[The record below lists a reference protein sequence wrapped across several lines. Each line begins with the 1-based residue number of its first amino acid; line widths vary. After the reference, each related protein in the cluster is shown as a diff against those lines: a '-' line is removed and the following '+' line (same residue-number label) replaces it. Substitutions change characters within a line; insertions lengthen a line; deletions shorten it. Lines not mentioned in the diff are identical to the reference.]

1 MANLSQIE
9 IFLEV
14 VKHQSFIKAAH
25 VLGITGP
32 AVSKQIQALEDR
44 LGIRLLN
51 RTTRLISLTEEGL
64 IYSRKAEKALSD
76 LREAEQEILESKTC
90 PTGPLKLSVP
100 VSFGIQYL
108 IEPINAYME
117 RYPNVALEVIFDDRR
132 VDLTAENFD
141 VAVRVGALEDS
152 RLIARKIH
160 SCPIVLCAS
169 PKLLDDCGMPDLP
182 HALSKYPAIIYN
194 KHSNDEMWRYSAPTG
209 EQAYVKLHRKMT
221 TNTAELLL
229 HACLAGVG
237 IAALPM
243 FVCFDYLKS
252 GALVQILPEYQTYPQ
267 SDIYVIYKS
276 KEYISARLL
285 MFLEM
290 MVEFGANLPW

>member
-44 LGIRLLN
+44 LGVRLLN

-100 VSFGIQYL
+100 VSFGTQYL
-108 IEPINAYME
+108 IAPINAYME

-132 VDLTAENFD
+132 VDLIAENFD
-141 VAVRVGALEDS
+141 VAVRVGALEDP

-169 PKLLDDCGMPDLP
+169 PKLLDDHGMPDSP
-182 HALSKYPAIIYN
+182 HALSQYPAIIYN
-194 KHSNDEMWRYSAPTG
+194 KHSNEEMWRYSSPTG
-209 EQAYVKLHRKMT
+209 EHAYVKLHRKMA
-221 TNTAELLL
+221 TNTAEMLL

-243 FVCFDYLKS
+243 FVCFDYLKTRE
-252 GALVQILPEYQTYPQ
+252 LVQVLPEYQTYPQ

-276 KEYISARLL
+276 KEYISARLR
-285 MFLEM
+285 MFLEI

>member
-100 VSFGIQYL
+100 VSFGTQYL

-117 RYPNVALEVIFDDRR
+117 RYPNVVLEVIFDDRR

-141 VAVRVGALEDS
+141 ATVRIGALDDS

-169 PKLLDDCGMPDLP
+169 PKLFDSHGMPDSP
-182 HALSKYPAIIYN
+182 HALIQYPAIIYN
-194 KHSNDEMWRYSAPTG
+194 KHSNDESWRYRSPKG
-209 EQAYVKLHRKMT
+209 EQAYVKLYRKMA
-221 TNTAELLL
+221 TNTAEMLL

-243 FVCFDYLKS
+243 FICFDYLKT
-252 GALVQILPEYQTYPQ
+252 GELVQVLPEYQTYPQ

-276 KEYISARLL
+276 REYISARLR
-285 MFLEM
+285 MFLEIM
-290 MVEFGANLPW
+290 IEFGANLPW